1 MALVGPH
8 SGGQSVCPSFL
19 ARNKSNH
26 VFSPNPILSI
36 SKNTK
41 KIPRSYVSAS
51 AVSSGSAAVV
61 GSPPPGEVVKTADS
75 HGKDAN
81 ISGKIDSWMQES
93 VVDIVSNLKQSPL
106 LVKIQSEN
114 DGRVKIQ
121 TEKAIARD
129 WPVLKS
135 EWRRGESRSPD
146 GLIFVEELEKN
157 PDQDQDFGEGVT
169 RAWGIVVQEKGVECG
184 PTCYLLKTNRVCGGM
199 GLGFCTHFC
208 LMKVNSFRDSA
219 LKQFNDS
226 WLLQ

>member
-41 KIPRSYVSAS
+41 KIPQSYVSAS
-51 AVSSGSAAVV
+51 AVSSGSAVVV

-135 EWRRGESRSPD
+135 EWRRG
-146 GLIFVEELEKN
+146 N
-157 PDQDQDFGEGVT
+157 QDPQ
-169 RAWGIVVQEKGVECG
+169 
-184 PTCYLLKTNRVCGGM
+184 M
-199 GLGFCTHFC
+199 G
-208 LMKVNSFRDSA
+208 
-219 LKQFNDS
+219 
-226 WLLQ
+226 